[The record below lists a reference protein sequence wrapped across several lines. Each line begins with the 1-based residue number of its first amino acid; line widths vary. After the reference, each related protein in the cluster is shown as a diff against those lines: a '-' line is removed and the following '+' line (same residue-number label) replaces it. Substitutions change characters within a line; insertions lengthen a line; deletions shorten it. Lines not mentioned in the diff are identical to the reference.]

1 MIFSLR
7 GDDYRNFFNHFSPF
21 PLNTESEH
29 VLPNDF
35 KVDIHEIK
43 GLRNYGIMSPAPWS
57 GAYQSFLNSLPSNPP
72 NNTLTSLLVDEQT
85 QLALVPARTST
96 MESFSTSL
104 SLLTVAIVSSNVPYV
119 DDFSTNR
126 VTTCT
131 NSLYSFGFQTLMDPL
146 SNYLFFLYVA
156 FASTFVCCC
165 YFALSLVI
173 FVSLTTCNLVFIG
186 WMKTSR
192 LTKKKSTSIS
202 CCS

>member
-1 MIFSLR
+1 MSEVSNNIRYNKAKAIFGFSSEDHIGKIILHAEQLR
-7 GDDYRNFFNHFSPF
+7 CLIPCAIDQ
-21 PLNTESEH
+21 
-29 VLPNDF
+29 
-35 KVDIHEIK
+35 VDIHEIK

-57 GAYQSFLNSLPSNPP
+57 GAYQSFLNSLPPNPP

-186 WMKTSR
+186 
-192 LTKKKSTSIS
+192 
-202 CCS
+202 